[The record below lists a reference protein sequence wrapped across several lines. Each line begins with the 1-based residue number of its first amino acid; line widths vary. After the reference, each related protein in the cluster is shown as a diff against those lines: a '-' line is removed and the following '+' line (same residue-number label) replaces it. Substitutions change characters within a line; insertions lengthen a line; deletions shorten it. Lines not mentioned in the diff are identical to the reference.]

1 MEALFTLE
9 NLLTFFM
16 LLLLQA
22 VLGFDNLLYIS
33 IESKRVT
40 PEKQAFVRR
49 MGIGVAIGLRL
60 VLLFVVLRAVQYFQD
75 PFWEIHWT
83 GVIEGSFNVHALIVL
98 IGGAFIMYTA
108 LKCTYVCTQ
117 HLLSRFT
124 PVNTAAKTCS
134 SGAAIS

>member
-98 IGGAFIMYTA
+98 IGGAFMLDDRLA
-108 LKCTYVCTQ
+108 RL
-117 HLLSRFT
+117 
-124 PVNTAAKTCS
+124 S
-134 SGAAIS
+134 SGSF